1 MRLPRDVSGRQLAQA
16 LGKHW
21 GYILTRQRGSH
32 MRYTTQ
38 LHGEHHAAIP
48 DHNPMRLGTLSGIL
62 KDIAEHHGLTV
73 EELARK
79 LKL

>member
-1 MRLPRDVSGRQLAQA
+1 MSPVGNSPKPWANIGAN
-16 LGKHW
+16 
-21 GYILTRQRGSH
+21 ILTRQRGSH